1 MNQISHAEV
10 CIGEPEALRK
20 DPGIKV
26 VGLHLVRH
34 NINGIPQPIGNSLVC
49 ASTPLLQFAGVEE
62 ILNRDESVGSVEFNL
77 LTCQLVLHKVSF
89 ALNVVRL
96 RILSST
102 LYI

>member
-62 ILNRDESVGSVEFNL
+62 ILNRDESVRSVEFNL
-77 LTCQLVLHKVSF
+77 LTCQFVLHKVH
-89 ALNVVRL
+89 LPL
-96 RILSST
+96 T
-102 LYI
+102 